1 MCFPRNGF
9 VVQWGSWWTRTWE
22 LLCGLKRIRIFVAWE
37 EEGGT
42 QPHNGSNPGI
52 PFYRRAM
59 EAYRTEGTEDVEA
72 ELGLDSSCVLM
83 GVLDSVVT
91 DQVVSLWQKGD
102 PAAVRRG
109 EGLGCLLEA
118 DAERTARLHTCPW
131 IHVVL
136 GP

>member
-1 MCFPRNGF
+1 MGATQASHFTGE
-9 VVQWGSWWTRTWE
+9 QWRHIE
-22 LLCGLKRIRIFVAWE
+22 LKELRK
-37 EEGGT
+37 
-42 QPHNGSNPGI
+42 
-52 PFYRRAM
+52 
-59 EAYRTEGTEDVEA
+59 DVEA
-72 ELGLDSSCVLM
+72 ELGLDANCVLT

-102 PAAVRRG
+102 PAAVCRG

-118 DAERTARLHTCPW
+118 DAGRTTRLHTYPW